1 MGLFSMF
8 KNKIEEQKE
17 KQRLWAERKAK
28 EAEDDAKRPSTTT
41 IPFFKLEESMPNI
54 IALKDKKI
62 DKKYEDDIDR
72 YYRYYVKIADLN
84 GTVYRELVLT
94 TKRDLVKAWKK
105 NVDWLQA
112 ENPDVVTNTDYP
124 RVYVLHYYLGEEEFY
139 LALDK
144 AEFDNI
150 ASVAGK
156 IRFKTNQGMKC
167 LELNRYESYCC
178 FW

>member
-1 MGLFSMF
+1 
-8 KNKIEEQKE
+8 
-17 KQRLWAERKAK
+17 
-28 EAEDDAKRPSTTT
+28 
-41 IPFFKLEESMPNI
+41 MPNI

-62 DKKYEDDIDR
+62 DKKYEDDIAEFLACVDEGRAEYTEAMVISQEQRCVEERENIFLSGSDDNIDR

-94 TKRDLVKAWKK
+94 TKKDLVKAWNK

-144 AEFDNI
+144 AEFNNI
-150 ASVAGK
+150 ARVAGK